1 MKGNPIMKLT
11 LCSSRSTILLI
22 CVAVFST
29 EAQAEL
35 RVPHIFGDNMVLQRE
50 KPITVWGWADAGKQV
65 AVEFA
70 GQRKDCLAGQD
81 GRWRIALDPLPAC
94 AQAAELT
101 IRSAGSSVVFRNVLV
116 GDVWLLGGQSNMEQA
131 LRNIRDGDVEV
142 LSADRPAIRLM
153 TVPLRANPVPLDDF
167 PRIDE
172 YNSWSNV
179 TERKGDWQVCTPET
193 VQLFSAVGYVFGN
206 RIHQVTKVPVGLI
219 DTSWGGTTVE
229 AWISRPALAKIPEA
243 RLLLADWDARIAA
256 YDPDASLAELVA
268 RWRSR
273 VEKLKAEGR
282 DPEPKPTEPK
292 PSPAVNRNNP
302 GAAYNAIIAPM
313 AGLSVKGVLF
323 YQGINNAVG
332 GARPSVYR
340 KTFSALIPEWRRTF
354 EDENLPFGI
363 IQMVSYGFPP
373 YMTELETRMVSA
385 APYIREAQLQAHLDH
400 ENTGFVCAYDLGHI
414 QMHSP
419 YKAPLGE
426 RIARWALATQY
437 DQPLTYKTPLYE
449 SMEIDGDRIVVQ
461 MNGPIHPSSGGRAK
475 ILGFAIAGKDRHFYP
490 AEAYMEG
497 SDRVS
502 VHSEFVKQP
511 VAVRY
516 AWGTRPYGTFVGAGW
531 SGQPVAPFRTDDWQW
546 RDAPYDRSSPEYR
559 EFDAWMREQR
569 EQAQQWLVK
578 RKVQEAEKTRAEL
591 KDAHEQ

>member
-1 MKGNPIMKLT
+1 MMKLT
-11 LCSSRSTILLI
+11 LCLNRLTMLLV
-22 CVAVFST
+22 CLVVLAS

-35 RVPHIFGDNMVLQRE
+35 RLPHIFGDSMVLQRE
-50 KPITVWGWADAGKQV
+50 KPVAVWGWADAGKQV
-65 AVEFA
+65 TVEFA

-81 GRWRIALDPLPAC
+81 GRWRTTLDPLPAC
-94 AQAAELT
+94 AQAAELV
-101 IRSAGSSVVFRNVLV
+101 IRSTGSSVVFENVLV

-142 LSADRPAIRLM
+142 LSADRPAIRLI
-153 TVPLRANPVPLDDF
+153 TVPLRADPTPQDDF

-229 AWISRPALAKIPEA
+229 AWISRPTLTKIPEA
-243 RLLLADWDARIAA
+243 QSLLDDWDARIAV

-268 RWRSR
+268 RWESR
-273 VEKLKAEGR
+273 VEKLKADGR

-354 EDENLPFGI
+354 QDEQLPFGI

-400 ENTGFVCAYDLGHI
+400 DNTGFVCAYDLGHI

-437 DQPLTYKTPLYE
+437 DQQLTYETPLYE

-475 ILGFAIAGKDRHFYP
+475 ILGFAIAGEDRHFYP

-516 AWGTRPYGTFVGAGW
+516 AWGTRPYGTFVGGGW
-531 SGQPVAPFRTDDWQW
+531 SGQPVAPFRTDDWEW
-546 RDAPYDRSSPEYR
+546 RDTPYDRSSPEYR

-569 EQAQQWLVK
+569 EQAQQWLIQ
-578 RKVQEAEKTRAEL
+578 RKVEEAEKTLAEL
-591 KDAHEQ
+591 EDTHER